1 MASNNNNI
9 LSMVIDDD
17 GVSYGITEGSEEA
30 SWEDGTRNLLSVGA
44 QYIISK
50 MLEDLECFGG
60 DCNAADFK
68 KYFSERLAELKALQA
83 SKFISPDLGFDFR
96 DERSSD
102 GGDEESYGCPCL
114 EGYRE
119 A

>member
-1 MASNNNNI
+1 MAKSTKYL
-9 LSMVIDDD
+9 LSMVISDD
-17 GVSYGITEGSEEA
+17 GVSYGITEDSEEV

-50 MLEDLECFGG
+50 ILEDLECFGS
-60 DCNAADFK
+60 DCNGADFK
-68 KYFSERLAELKALQA
+68 IYFSDRLAELKVLQE
-83 SKFISPDLGFDFR
+83 SKFISPDLGFEFR
-96 DERSSD
+96 DERS
-102 GGDEESYGCPCL
+102 GAEGDEESYGCPCL